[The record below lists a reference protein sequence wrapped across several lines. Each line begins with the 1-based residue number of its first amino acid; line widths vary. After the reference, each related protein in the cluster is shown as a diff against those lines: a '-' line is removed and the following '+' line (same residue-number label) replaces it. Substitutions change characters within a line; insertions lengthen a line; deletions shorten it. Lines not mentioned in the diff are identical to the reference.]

1 MLGLGG
7 IRPFGAVWFTRGFTH
22 RSTAHLV
29 DDFLTGSG
37 LTVDMLLCDSAQVSG
52 GKLFI
57 LGGGVAVVGPKPQ
70 PLALAI
76 QITVPWDRSNL
87 EHQWRV
93 ELHNEDGQMVAINDK
108 PVMIRG
114 KFEAGRPAGLRPGSP
129 LGVSL
134 AINLTPL
141 PLPPASSYAF
151 ALTIDDQTQP
161 DWRVRFF
168 VRPPREQQ
176 Q

>member
-1 MLGLGG
+1 MEN
-7 IRPFGAVWFTRGFTH
+7 
-22 RSTAHLV
+22 
-29 DDFLTGSG
+29 FLAGSG
-37 LTVDMLLCDSAQVSG
+37 LTVDMLLCDSAQVSS

-57 LGGGVAVVGPKPQ
+57 LGGGVSVVGPKPQ
-70 PLALAI
+70 PMALAI
-76 QITVPWDRSNL
+76 QITVPWDRANV
-87 EHQWRV
+87 EHQWQIV
-93 ELHNEDGQMVAINDK
+93 LHNEDGQLVTINEK

-114 KFEAGRPAGLRPGSP
+114 KFEAGRPAGIRPGSP

-151 ALTIDDQTQP
+151 ALSIDEQTQS

-168 VRPPREQQ
+168 VRPPKQD
-176 Q
+176 

>member
-1 MLGLGG
+1 ME
-7 IRPFGAVWFTRGFTH
+7 
-22 RSTAHLV
+22 
-29 DDFLTGSG
+29 DFLAGSG

-76 QITVPWDRSNL
+76 QITVPWDQANV
-87 EHQWRV
+87 EHWWRV
-93 ELHNEDGQMVAINDK
+93 ELYNEDGQLVTINDK
-108 PVMIRG
+108 PVQIRG

-141 PLPPASSYAF
+141 PLPAGSSYGF
-151 ALTIDDQTQP
+151 GLSIDEQTQP

-168 VRPPREQQ
+168 VRPPKQDQ
-176 Q
+176 